1 MQFDEIFSLFAE
13 NKVKGFEAQDQ
24 ANVDLAKRLH
34 EELCEYGFDYPLAI
48 FSTIGYSYVENAQM
62 NERIEKFGKGTA
74 RIYVMLYRSM
84 WAGCRINEICL
95 IIQ

>member
-1 MQFDEIFSLFAE
+1 MQFDEIFSLFVE

-48 FSTIGYSYVENAQM
+48 FSTIGYSYVENVQM

-74 RIYVMLYRSM
+74 QYICDAIQEYVGWL
-84 WAGCRINEICL
+84 
-95 IIQ
+95 

>member
-1 MQFDEIFSLFAE
+1 MKFFLYLQ
-13 NKVKGFEAQDQ
+13 KVRSRALRHRTRPI
-24 ANVDLAKRLH
+24 DLAKRLH

-74 RIYVMLYRSM
+74 QYICDAIQEYVGWL
-84 WAGCRINEICL
+84 
-95 IIQ
+95 